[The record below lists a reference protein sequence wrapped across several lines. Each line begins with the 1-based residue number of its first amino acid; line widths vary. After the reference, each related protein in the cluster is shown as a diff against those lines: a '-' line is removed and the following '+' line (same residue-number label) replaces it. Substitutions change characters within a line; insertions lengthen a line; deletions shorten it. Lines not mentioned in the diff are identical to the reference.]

1 MADVERI
8 DRICDKLKELW
19 KFYPDLRLSQLFENF
34 VMMGS
39 GDFFYQ
45 KDSVSEKNI
54 DNQIKIVKDIFLEKD
69 KEMLDTEY
77 DSLTEF
83 IVEFFNGEKS
93 KF

>member
-1 MADVERI
+1 MIMVDVERI

-19 KFYPDLRLSQLFENF
+19 KFYPGVRLSQLFENF

-39 GDFFYQ
+39 SDFFYQ

-54 DNQIKIVKDIFLEKD
+54 DNQIKIIKDIFLEKD
-69 KEMLDTEY
+69 KEMLDMEN
-77 DSLTEF
+77 DSV
-83 IVEFFNGEKS
+83 VEFFNGETS

>member
-1 MADVERI
+1 MVDVERI

-19 KFYPDLRLSQLFENF
+19 KFYPGIRLSQLFENF

-39 GDFFYQ
+39 GSFNFFYQ

-54 DNQIKIVKDIFLEKD
+54 DDQIKIIKDILLEKD
-69 KEMLDTEY
+69 KEMLDMEN
-77 DSLTEF
+77 DS

>member
-39 GDFFYQ
+39 GNFFYQ

-54 DNQIKIVKDIFLEKD
+54 DDQIKIVKDILSERD
-69 KEMLDTEY
+69 KEMLDMEK